1 MRIWLSKNS
10 EVPVREQLAT
20 QIVLGIVSWDLKPG
34 QKLPS
39 TRELARRF
47 KIHSNTVS
55 AAYRDLAERGWVEL
69 RRGSGIYVREHG
81 GDQLASAG
89 LELDQLISAFLQAA
103 REHGHSLGEIQ
114 TRIKRL
120 LELQPPD
127 HFLVIESD
135 KELRE
140 ILVAEIKEATGFR
153 VSGADLDVCA
163 DTSRLAGAQPVAF
176 YGQEGERIRMML
188 PPGTNCLLLHARS
201 VPDSMQGRELPPPD
215 ALVAIVS
222 RWPEFLR
229 RARTMLIAAGLDPAS
244 LSLRDA
250 RELGWQRGLRS
261 SAFIITDALTAAQL
275 PEGCDTR
282 VFRLIADSSLG
293 ELRELVRQETNENS
307 SQKSEVRMKRQLS
320 AKR

>member
-69 RRGSGIYVREHG
+69 RRGSGIYVREQADG
-81 GDQLASAG
+81 NLASAG
-89 LELDQLISAFLQAA
+89 LELDQLIAAFLQAA
-103 REHGHSLGEIQ
+103 REHGYSLGEVQ
-114 TRIKRL
+114 TRIKRV

-135 KELRE
+135 KEMRE

-153 VSGADLDVCA
+153 VLGAGLEVCVNA
-163 DTSRLAGAQPVAF
+163 AMLAGAQPVAL
-176 YGQEGERIRMML
+176 YGQEGERVRSAL
-188 PPGTNCLLLHARS
+188 PSGATCLLLHARS
-201 VPDSMQGRELPPPD
+201 VPDSMEGRDLPPPD
-215 ALVAIVS
+215 ALVAVVS
-222 RWPEFLR
+222 SWPEFLR
-229 RARTMLIAAGLDPAS
+229 WARTMLVAAGIDPTA
-244 LSLRDA
+244 LSFRDA
-250 RELGWQRGLRS
+250 RERDWQRGLRS
-261 SAFIITDALTAAQL
+261 SAFVITDALTATQL
-275 PEGCDTR
+275 PKGCDIR
-282 VFRLIADSSLG
+282 IFRLIADSSLA
-293 ELRELVRQETNENS
+293 ELRESVKQEANEKQDPES
-307 SQKSEVRMKRQLS
+307 RGQESE
-320 AKR
+320 